1 MDLTEIPGADSFS
14 RHPWEVVRAR
24 FFGEILAPLLLDE
37 EAATMLDAGA
47 GDGWFARRLAA
58 QHPRLHVTCFD
69 PGYEHRADGVHNEA
83 ERIDYVSTLPP
94 GPFDVVT
101 LLDVLEHVPDDAAL
115 LSSLTG
121 VLRPGG
127 YLLISVP
134 AWPGLFSSHDVALG
148 HQRRYRPQEAL
159 ALLRDATL
167 DPLRRGGLFHS
178 LLVARAASL
187 AVERARP
194 GPNGRTHE
202 LKWRGGRTSAR
213 LVQAILRA
221 DTRFSRLAVAAHLQI
236 PGLSWWALCQRPS

>member
-24 FFGEILAPLLLDE
+24 FFGEILRPLLG
-37 EAATMLDAGA
+37 EAETMLDAGA

-69 PGYEHRADGVHNEA
+69 PGYEQRAERMLGEA
-83 ERIDYVSTLPP
+83 ERVHYVSAPPP

-134 AWPGLFSSHDVALG
+134 AWPGLFSSHDAALG
-148 HQRRYRPQEAL
+148 HQRRYRPREAL
-159 ALLRDATL
+159 ALLRDASL
-167 DPLRRGGLFHS
+167 DPLREGGLFHS
-178 LLVARAASL
+178 LLLARAASVAL
-187 AVERARP
+187 ERARP
-194 GPNGRTHE
+194 GPNGRAHE
-202 LKWRGGRTSAR
+202 LKWRGGRVSAR
-213 LVQAILRA
+213 AVQAILHA
-221 DTRFSRLAVAAHLQI
+221 DTRVSQLAVAAHLEI